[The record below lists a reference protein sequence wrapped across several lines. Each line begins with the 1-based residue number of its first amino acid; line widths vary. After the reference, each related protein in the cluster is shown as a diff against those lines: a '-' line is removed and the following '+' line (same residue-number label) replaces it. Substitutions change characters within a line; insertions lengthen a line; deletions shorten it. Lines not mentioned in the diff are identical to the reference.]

1 MAVSAKSQNKPGYG
15 TSRPAA
21 RRTWAC
27 RCSLV
32 NGDEFKEPVLPGCAH
47 PGSAPTFFFERCRL
61 QFLDTLRLMIFHFL
75 FSLLMSASVAVPHQS
90 TMSSPV
96 ARPCAE
102 GWDSAGPG
110 TKKKPPKHAKG
121 EPQNRAGACIELSFP
136 PLEIQ
141 EYLQSYARSQQWKI
155 SQEQVTED
163 SWTITRELS
172 KEELLGAT
180 KRNSGMVRVTWTAGV
195 VHLHISTAQV
205 AEGYA
210 RTLIRASFRGYGQNA
225 DQFALPRE
233 YWDLESN
240 SNLETSITSAL
251 EAHFKASQ

>member
-1 MAVSAKSQNKPGYG
+1 
-15 TSRPAA
+15 
-21 RRTWAC
+21 
-27 RCSLV
+27 
-32 NGDEFKEPVLPGCAH
+32 
-47 PGSAPTFFFERCRL
+47 
-61 QFLDTLRLMIFHFL
+61 MIFHLL
-75 FSLLMSASVAVPHQS
+75 FSLLMSTSVAVPHQNTGAS
-90 TMSSPV
+90 VV

-110 TKKKPPKHAKG
+110 IKKKPPKHARG
-121 EPQNRAGACIELSFP
+121 EPQNKAGACIELSFP

-163 SWTITRELS
+163 SWTISRKLS

-180 KRNSGMVRVTWTAGV
+180 KRNSGMARVTWTAGV
-195 VHLHISTAQV
+195 VHLHISTAQI

>member
-1 MAVSAKSQNKPGYG
+1 M
-15 TSRPAA
+15 
-21 RRTWAC
+21 
-27 RCSLV
+27 L
-32 NGDEFKEPVLPGCAH
+32 
-47 PGSAPTFFFERCRL
+47 
-61 QFLDTLRLMIFHFL
+61 HFL
-75 FSLLMSASVAVPHQS
+75 FSLLMSASVAVPHQNTGAS
-90 TMSSPV
+90 DV

-102 GWDSAGPG
+102 GWDSAGPWA
-110 TKKKPPKHAKG
+110 KKKPRKRGKE
-121 EPQNRAGACIELSFP
+121 EPQNKPGACIELSFP

-163 SWTITRELS
+163 SWTITRALS

-180 KRNSGMVRVTWTAGV
+180 KRNSGMTRVTWTAGV

-233 YWDLESN
+233 YWDLKSN
-240 SNLETSITSAL
+240 NNLETSITSAL
-251 EAHFKASQ
+251 QAHFKVSQ

>member
-1 MAVSAKSQNKPGYG
+1 MNWAK
-15 TSRPAA
+15 
-21 RRTWAC
+21 
-27 RCSLV
+27 
-32 NGDEFKEPVLPGCAH
+32 FKNPVLPGWAH
-47 PGSAPTFFFERCRL
+47 PVSAPAFFFEMCRL
-61 QFLDTLRLMIFHFL
+61 QFLDTLKQMMFHFL
-75 FSLLMSASVAVPHQS
+75 FSLLLSASVAVPHQNTGAS
-90 TMSSPV
+90 DV

-102 GWDSAGPG
+102 GWDSAGLG

-121 EPQNRAGACIELSFP
+121 EPQNKPGACIELSFP

-155 SQEQVTED
+155 SQQQVTED

-180 KRNSGMVRVTWTAGV
+180 KRNSGTARVTWTAGV
-195 VHLHISTAQV
+195 VHLHISTAQ
-205 AEGYA
+205 ATEGFA

-240 SNLETSITSAL
+240 NNLETSITSAL

>member
-1 MAVSAKSQNKPGYG
+1 
-15 TSRPAA
+15 
-21 RRTWAC
+21 
-27 RCSLV
+27 
-32 NGDEFKEPVLPGCAH
+32 
-47 PGSAPTFFFERCRL
+47 
-61 QFLDTLRLMIFHFL
+61 MIFHLL
-75 FSLLMSASVAVPHQS
+75 FSLLMSTSVAVPHQNTGAS
-90 TMSSPV
+90 EV

-102 GWDSAGPG
+102 GWDSTGPG
-110 TKKKPPKHAKG
+110 TKKKPPKHGKG
-121 EPQNRAGACIELSFP
+121 GPQNKAGACIELSFP

-180 KRNSGMVRVTWTAGV
+180 KRNSGMTRVTWKAGV

-240 SNLETSITSAL
+240 NNLETSITSAL